1 MEWRK
6 EQISLTNHL
15 ILSKIKE
22 SELIAWDNIEQLPP
36 YNEIEVL
43 RALDQIQAEEHALS
57 EQAVATLH
65 VMLAFHR
72 LLRHQDTDELVQQ
85 LLTKASNIH
94 AHLPVQQEL
103 QTVLSFFVVFQHLQQ
118 LQLSSWS
125 IRETDFDPAKLKKMQ
140 EWKGNLDQFF
150 EQTSSVKVGRNSHRS
165 LLEQLYQK
173 LREQLL
179 ELEEQLTDSIDLI
192 ENKRTGVPTK
202 EINARIRTLVQ
213 LEQEF
218 YQAFPSQFNSRSTK
232 SPLERLEGM
241 VGLEQIKNYMNQYY
255 HYLKYQQD
263 RKKIGFQMVDEPGLH
278 MIITGNPGTGKTTI
292 ARLLAEIYHKL
303 GLLESDQVTEVN
315 RSHLVG
321 SYVGQSEENTMNYI
335 RQAVGGVLFIDEAY
349 SLHRQDASGN
359 DYGQA
364 VIDTLVSAM
373 TSGEYANKFA
383 VILAGYPEEMR
394 QFLWSNPGLRSRFPD
409 QNMIHLPDF
418 KLSELVEI
426 AEETALD
433 NDYFFTETALNSFY
447 GLIERAK
454 VDDTFGNARTVRDL
468 VMKAIFKKGAT
479 ITVKEH
485 DDWLDHMR
493 IESKDLAV
501 MYDEK
506 DDTAPMDQL
515 EQLIGLENIKDEVKK
530 LSSFVTI
537 QQKRKHQG
545 LPSVPI
551 QLHAVFSGNPGTGK
565 TTVAKI
571 YSKLLKEC
579 GLLKRG
585 HFILASRSDL
595 VAGYVGQTAI
605 KTKNKIR
612 EALGGVLFIDEAYA
626 LFRGENDFG
635 KEAIDTL
642 VDEMT
647 KHNENLVV
655 ILAGYRADM
664 ERFIASNPGL
674 SSRFKKYFEFLD
686 YQPDELLSITHFH
699 VERYHYQMTD
709 DARDYIYRQYQ
720 EQAIQGN
727 ARFVVNLVDEAIQ
740 FQALRIADA
749 TVDDE
754 QFLILNQDDF
764 RKAWQTVKGVN

>member
-1 MEWRK
+1 M
-6 EQISLTNHL
+6 TNHL

-22 SELIAWDNIEQLPP
+22 ESLLNWNQIN
-36 YNEIEVL
+36 NEIPYTEIEIL
-43 RALDQIQAEEHALS
+43 RALDQIIVEPDQLS
-57 EQAVATLH
+57 DQAVSTLR

-72 LLRHQDTDELVQQ
+72 LVRQHDTDELAEK
-85 LLTKASNIH
+85 LLLEANATDKH
-94 AHLPVQQEL
+94 G
-103 QTVLSFFVVFQHLQQ
+103 LSQQ
-118 LQLSSWS
+118 LQAIKDFQYVIDELHKLDLQSWV
-125 IRETDFDPAKLKKMQ
+125 IREADYASAKLNKMQ
-140 EWKGNLDQFF
+140 DWQPKLQHVLVNFNMVFRQEPKEFQ
-150 EQTSSVKVGRNSHRS
+150 
-165 LLEQLYQK
+165 QLSTIFNRLK
-173 LREQLL
+173 INMTTLN
-179 ELEEQLTDSIDLI
+179 DLMEDGI
-192 ENKRTGVPTK
+192 AMLQNKRSGIPIK
-202 EINARIRTLVQ
+202 EINQIIKAILADKEAFIEAIPNTFSKNQKQNPLQ
-213 LEQEF
+213 KLEE
-218 YQAFPSQFNSRSTK
+218 
-232 SPLERLEGM
+232 M
-241 VGLEQIKNYMNQYY
+241 VGLEQVKQYIKQYY

-263 RKKIGFQMVDEPGLH
+263 RKKIGFQMIDEPGLH

-292 ARLLAEIYHKL
+292 ARLLAEIYHEL
-303 GLLESDQVTEVN
+303 GLLESKQVIEVN

-321 SYVGQSEENTMNYI
+321 SYVGQSEENTINFI
-335 RQAVGGVLFIDEAY
+335 REAVGGVLFIDEAY
-349 SLHRQDASGN
+349 SLHRPDASGS

-394 QFLWSNPGLRSRFPD
+394 QFLWSNPGLRSRFPE
-409 QNMIHLPDF
+409 QNMIALPDF
-418 KLSELVEI
+418 KIQELVEI
-426 AEETALD
+426 AEATALD

-468 VMKAIFKKGAT
+468 VMKAIFKKGAS
-479 ITVKEH
+479 ITVQAE
-485 DDWLDHMR
+485 DNWLDHMR

-501 MYDEK
+501 MEDEK

-515 EQLIGLENIKDEVKK
+515 EQLIGLDNIKNEVKK
-530 LSSFVTI
+530 LSSFVKI
-537 QQKRKHQG
+537 QQSRKNQG
-545 LPSVPI
+545 YPSVPI

-585 HFILASRSDL
+585 HFVLASRSDL

-655 ILAGYRADM
+655 ILAGYRQDM
-664 ERFIASNPGL
+664 ERFISSNPGL
-674 SSRFKKYFEFLD
+674 ASRFKKYFEFLD
-686 YQPDELLSITHFH
+686 YQADELMEITKYH
-699 VERYHYQMTD
+699 VSHYHYQITASATD
-709 DARDYIYRQYQ
+709 YVHQQYRDQKL
-720 EQAIQGN
+720 QGN
-727 ARFVVNLVDEAIQ
+727 ARFVVNLVEEAIQ
-740 FQALRIADA
+740 FQAMRIA
-749 TVDDE
+749 E
-754 QFLILNQDDF
+754 QSENNEPFLELNKTDF
-764 RKAWQTVKGVN
+764 IKAWQAVRGE